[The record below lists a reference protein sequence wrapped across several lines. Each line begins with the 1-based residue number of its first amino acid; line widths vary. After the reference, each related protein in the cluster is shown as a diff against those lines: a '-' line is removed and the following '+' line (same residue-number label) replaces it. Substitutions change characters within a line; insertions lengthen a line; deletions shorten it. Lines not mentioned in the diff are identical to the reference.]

1 MRLAFFVLLLANV
14 ALLAWGRGY
23 WSGQEAGREPERLQ
37 RQVVPEKLRILPA
50 DAVPAPAA
58 PAALGCAR
66 IEWLSATEATALRD
80 AVATSPGWEA
90 SQSPRE
96 EPPAHWV
103 VIAELSGRPL
113 AERKIAELRKLG
125 VAEGEIVEDAAL
137 GPYAVSLGVFRGQ
150 QTAEEYLQ
158 AIGKKGVRSA
168 RLAKRALPP
177 EKFAVEL
184 RAPADALAARLPELQ
199 ALFAQA
205 GFADCPR
212 P

>member
-1 MRLAFFVLLLANV
+1 MRLAFFALLLANV
-14 ALLAWGRGY
+14 ALFAWGQGY
-23 WSGQEAGREPERLQ
+23 WSGQDAGREPERLQ
-37 RQVVPEKLRILPA
+37 RQIVPEKLHILPA
-50 DAVPAPAA
+50 DAASA
-58 PAALGCAR
+58 PAALACAR
-66 IEWLSATEATALRD
+66 IEWLSAAEAAALRD
-80 AVATSPGWEA
+80 AVASATGWEA
-90 SQSPRE
+90 RQSPRE

-103 VIAELSGRPL
+103 VIAELSGRAL

-125 VAEGEIVEDAAL
+125 VAEGEIVEDATL

-150 QTAEEYLQ
+150 QTAEEYMQ